1 MNNFTPYSALL
12 GGIIIGL
19 SVVLYFYTTGRLA
32 GVSGIV
38 ENAITKK
45 ANRLSNIF
53 FLLGLVLGPLLYS
66 ITKEPIA
73 IAFTLPDHSFTIT
86 DSYSLVIIGGLLVGL
101 GTRLGGGCTSGH
113 GICGIG
119 RLSISSLIATVV
131 FVGVAMITVTI
142 LQQFGIYL

>member
-12 GGIIIGL
+12 GGILIGL

-32 GVSGIV
+32 GISGIV
-38 ENAITKK
+38 ENAIIKK
-45 ANRLSNIF
+45 ANRISNIL

-66 ITKEPIA
+66 ITKDPLA

-86 DSYSLVIIGGLLVGL
+86 DSYPLIIIGGLLVGL
-101 GTRLGGGCTSGH
+101 GTRLSGGCTSGH

-131 FVGVAMITVTI
+131 FVGIGMLTVTI

>member
-12 GGIIIGL
+12 GGILIGL
-19 SVVLYFYTTGRLA
+19 SIVLYFYATGRLA

-45 ANRLSNIF
+45 TNRISNIL
-53 FLLGLVLGPLLYS
+53 FLLGLVLGPLLYCY
-66 ITKEPIA
+66 TKEPIA
-73 IAFTLPDHSFTIT
+73 IAFALPDHSFSIT
-86 DSYSLVIIGGLLVGL
+86 DSYPLVIIGGLLVGF
-101 GTRLGGGCTSGH
+101 GTRLSGGCTSGH

-119 RLSISSLIATVV
+119 RLSINSVIATVI
-131 FVGVAMITVTI
+131 FVVVAMITVTM

>member
-1 MNNFTPYSALL
+1 MNNFTPCSALL
-12 GGIIIGL
+12 GGILIGL

-45 ANRLSNIF
+45 ANRLSNIL

-66 ITKEPIA
+66 ITKEPLA

-86 DSYSLVIIGGLLVGL
+86 DSYPLIIIGGLLVGL
-101 GTRLGGGCTSGH
+101 GTRLSGGCTSGH

-131 FVGVAMITVTI
+131 FVGVAMLTVTI
-142 LQQFGIYL
+142 LQQYGIYL

>member
-1 MNNFTPYSALL
+1 MNNFTPYSSLL
-12 GGIIIGL
+12 GGILIGL

-38 ENAITKK
+38 ENSITKK
-45 ANRLSNIF
+45 TYRLSNIL
-53 FLLGLVLGPLLYS
+53 FLLGLVLGPLLYCY
-66 ITKEPIA
+66 TKEPLA

-86 DSYSLVIIGGLLVGL
+86 DSYPLIIIGGLLVGF
-101 GTRLGGGCTSGH
+101 GTRLSGGCTSGH
-113 GICGIG
+113 GICGIS

-131 FVGVAMITVTI
+131 FVGVAMLTVTI

>member
-12 GGIIIGL
+12 GGILIGL

-45 ANRLSNIF
+45 TNRISNIL
-53 FLLGLVLGPLLYS
+53 FLLGLVLGPILYCYA
-66 ITKEPIA
+66 KEPLA
-73 IAFTLPDHSFTIT
+73 IALTLPDHSFTIT
-86 DSYSLVIIGGLLVGL
+86 DSYPLVIIGGLLVGF
-101 GTRLGGGCTSGH
+101 GTRLSGGCTSGH

-119 RLSISSLIATVV
+119 RLSISSLIATAV